1 MGEGEECVE
10 LKFRIY
16 DGTDICHGTYTSS
29 TTVATLKQQLVA
41 EWPQGKTITP
51 KSINDVKLIH
61 AGKILEN
68 NRTLADSRITVG
80 DLPSGVTTMHVVI
93 QPLVAKKKTG
103 LIVSHPLYLLS
114 IVSVVIHS
122 VPQDLLLFAAQLISS
137 FIIS

>member
-1 MGEGEECVE
+1 M
-10 LKFRIY
+10 
-16 DGTDICHGTYTSS
+16 
-29 TTVATLKQQLVA
+29 
-41 EWPQGKTITP
+41 
-51 KSINDVKLIH
+51 
-61 AGKILEN
+61 EN

-93 QPLVAKKKTG
+93 QPLVTKKKTG

-137 FIIS
+137 FMIS